1 MRPQAEVQMVRIGGQ
16 HFADRQVR
24 AVRPTEL
31 INRGQLKRLSRS
43 PEQIGAIKVARNL
56 LGERWN

>member
-1 MRPQAEVQMVRIGGQ
+1 MVRIGGQ
-16 HFADRQVR
+16 HFTDRQVR
-24 AVRPTEL
+24 AVRPACL
-31 INRGQLKRLSRS
+31 INRGTLKGLSRS